1 MKGFPKD
8 PNTLTFNPIEEK
20 PSSIEVSRNAAK
32 KQYSFKVK
40 IYMEGHSDEKKNSL
54 NQALDVVA
62 DIEEIYKE
70 LRIRFKDGV

>member
-1 MKGFPKD
+1 MDVVTFD
-8 PNTLTFNPIEEK
+8 PVQEK

-62 DIEEIYKE
+62 DIEEIYRE
-70 LRIRFKDGV
+70 LRMRFKDGV